1 MGNWQIAV
9 GNGVARS
16 AVAPVAFGA
25 AAEDSL
31 YPLSNFGLGQPD
43 TAGLWERIAA
53 PAVYAAVVD
62 LNMLANSS
70 PRADAP
76 LGWADFLN
84 FAAGTPGLP
93 ANPPVIGTFAA
104 RSSVLEFFRPVFQ
117 DVAVMPGETVTV
129 SAGLYLPG
137 AGTSVAVK
145 LRVLD
150 LSTGKSYDG
159 LTNAWSDLDV
169 RVAQQA
175 VTNAWLDFTEVIPA
189 DPARLVRTNYRVLLE
204 QDSPPHGATTFC
216 YASNGTATIT
226 NGIPAIYPDVD
237 FGAIVGH
244 NIAEGSTVTLGNH
257 LGGPPILTLSPIV
270 RPSMSA
276 VGVASQ
282 IQQWRLTIS
291 MPTASADFRSR
302 PFIGELWLGTLTEM
316 AWCPRFPADFTIA
329 DAGQVRI
336 PGGYGRQSVFSDA
349 VRARQRIK
357 MNFEADD
364 AGYLQ
369 ARDFLEGAT
378 RHGADP
384 LLILPVDILEGP
396 DAIYHARL
404 NNEVLYGRVSNQ
416 RRRYSLVA
424 EEDPFPRLLDSV

>member
-1 MGNWQIAV
+1 MGNWQVAV

-16 AVAPVAFGA
+16 AVAPVTFGIPQ
-25 AAEDSL
+25 EDPL

-43 TAGLWERIAA
+43 TPALWERIGA

-76 LGWADFLN
+76 LGWADFIN
-84 FAAGTPGLP
+84 AAAGTPGLP
-93 ANPPVIGTFAA
+93 ANPPVIGTFAT

-117 DVAVMPGETVTV
+117 DVPVMPGETVTV

-137 AGTSVAVK
+137 AGTSVGVK

-150 LSTGKSYDG
+150 LATGKSYDG
-159 LTNAWSDLDV
+159 LTNAWSTLDV
-169 RVAQQA
+169 RVAQQTT
-175 VTNAWLDFTEVIPA
+175 TNTWLDFQEKIPA

-216 YASNGTATIT
+216 YASNGTPTIT

-237 FGAIVGH
+237 FGALIGH
-244 NIAEGSTVTLGNH
+244 NIATGSTVTLGDH
-257 LGGPPILTLSPIV
+257 LGGPAILTFSPIV
-270 RPSMSA
+270 FPSMFDT
-276 VGVASQ
+276 GVASQ

-291 MPTASADFRSR
+291 MPTASADFRER
-302 PFIGELWLGTLTEM
+302 PLIGELWLGAVADM
-316 AWCPRFPADFTIA
+316 AWCPRFPFDLTLG
-329 DAGQVRI
+329 DSGQVRV
-336 PGGYGRQSVFSDA
+336 PGGYGRQNVFSDA
-349 VRARQRIK
+349 ARARARLK

-384 LLILPVDILEGP
+384 LLIMPVDTLEGAT
-396 DAIYHARL
+396 AIYHARL
-404 NNEVLYGRVSNQ
+404 NNEVLYSRVNNP

-424 EEDPFPRLLDSV
+424 EEDPFPRI

>member
-1 MGNWQIAV
+1 MGNWQVAV
-9 GNGVARS
+9 GNGVFRS
-16 AVAPVAFGA
+16 AVAPVTFGIPQ
-25 AAEDSL
+25 EDPL

-43 TAGLWERIAA
+43 TAARWERIAA

-76 LGWADFLN
+76 TGWADFIN
-84 FAAGTPGLP
+84 AAAGTPGLP
-93 ANPPVIGTFAA
+93 ANPPVIGSFAT
-104 RSSVLEFFRPVFQ
+104 RSNVLEFFRPVFQ
-117 DVAVMPGETVTV
+117 DVPVMPGETVTV

-137 AGTSVAVK
+137 ASTSVAVK

-159 LTNAWSDLDV
+159 LTNAWSTLDV
-169 RVAQQA
+169 RVAQQG
-175 VTNAWLDFTEVIPA
+175 VTNTWLDFQETIPA
-189 DPARLVRTNYRVLLE
+189 DPARLVRGNYRILLE
-204 QDSPPHGATTFC
+204 QDSPPHGASTFC
-216 YASNGTATIT
+216 YASNGTSLLT

-237 FGAIVGH
+237 FGAIIGH
-244 NIAEGSTVTLGNH
+244 NIASGSTVTLGDT
-257 LGGPPILTLSPIV
+257 LGGPAILTLSPIV
-270 RPSMSA
+270 FPSMFDTA
-276 VGVASQ
+276 VAASQ

-291 MPTASADFRSR
+291 MPTASADFRER
-302 PFIGELWLGTLTEM
+302 PYIGELWLGTIADM
-316 AWCPRFPADFTIA
+316 AWCPRFPFDLTLG
-329 DAGQVRI
+329 DSGQVRA
-336 PGGYGRQSVFSDA
+336 PGGYGRQNVFSDA
-349 VRARQRIK
+349 VRARARLK

-384 LLILPVDILEGP
+384 LLIMPVDTLEGA

-404 NNEVLYGRVSNQ
+404 NNEVLYSRVNNQ
-416 RRRYSLVA
+416 RRRYSLIA
-424 EEDPFPRLLDSV
+424 EEDPFPRI